1 MAIVSTS
8 TKGRPVLLVR
18 RTNKRDLYHDSI
30 FRGKG
35 LFDYEKLGGVKMNG
49 LKTMVLMI
57 TLTLMLVAIGGI
69 LGGKSGMTFALIMAF
84 GMNFFTY
91 WFSDKIVLKMYGAKQ
106 VSEAEAPDL
115 YGMVRRLSQR
125 AELPMPKVYIMHK
138 DQPNAFATGRN
149 PKNGAIAV
157 TTGIMRILSREE
169 LEGVIAHE
177 LAHIKHRDILV
188 GTVAATIA
196 GAISYLAQMAQWAMI
211 FGGRRDNE
219 GEGGNPIAALVM
231 MIVGPIAAMMVQMA
245 ISRSREYG
253 ADSGGARIAGNPLYL
268 ASALKKLHMA
278 SQRIPM
284 HANPATSHMF
294 IVSPLSGGGILRLFS
309 THPPIEER
317 IIRLEAMRVG
327 V

>member
-1 MAIVSTS
+1 
-8 TKGRPVLLVR
+8 
-18 RTNKRDLYHDSI
+18 
-30 FRGKG
+30 
-35 LFDYEKLGGVKMNG
+35 MNG
-49 LKTMVLMI
+49 LKTMVLMV

-84 GMNFFTY
+84 GMNFITY
-91 WFSDKIVLKMYGAKQ
+91 WFSDKIVLRMYGAKP
-106 VSEAEAPDL
+106 VTEAEAPEL
-115 YGMVRRLSQR
+115 YSIVRRLAQR
-125 AELPMPKVYIMHK
+125 AGLPMPKVYIMDE

-149 PKNGAIAV
+149 PNHGVVAV

-188 GTVAATIA
+188 STVAATIA

-211 FGGRRDNE
+211 FGGRHDDE
-219 GEGGNPIAALVM
+219 EGGNPIAAIVM
-231 MIVGPIAAMMVQMA
+231 MIVGPIAAMIVQMA

-253 ADSGGARIAGNPLYL
+253 ADEGGARISGNPMYL
-268 ASALKKLHMA
+268 ANALKKLHMA

-284 HANPATSHMF
+284 DANPATSHMF
-294 IVSPLSGGGILRLFS
+294 IVNPLSGGGLLRLFS

-317 IIRLEAMRVG
+317 IARLESMRMG
-327 V
+327 R